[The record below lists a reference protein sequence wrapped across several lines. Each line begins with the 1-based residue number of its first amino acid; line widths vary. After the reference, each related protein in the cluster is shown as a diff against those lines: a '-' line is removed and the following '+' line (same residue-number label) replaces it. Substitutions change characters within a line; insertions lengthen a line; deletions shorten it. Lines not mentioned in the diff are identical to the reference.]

1 MFVPCVLQAALLVGQ
16 GGASLIPTVGLVVG
30 FAVAAGM
37 LAYNTQR
44 ALDLQYNDGD
54 WVSLSYA
61 SRMQRVY
68 WVSSKG
74 SVPAAWYCS

>member
-1 MFVPCVLQAALLVGQ
+1 MLAVLLWCMLQAALLVGQ
-16 GGASLIPTVGLVVG
+16 GGAGVIPTAGLVLG

-54 WVSLSYA
+54 WVGVNSAGIVLA
-61 SRMQRVY
+61 
-68 WVSSKG
+68 
-74 SVPAAWYCS
+74 PAAACSVVWLA